1 MGFLLRF
8 LCASLG
14 GSALPNR
21 FSVALLIVLSTALW
35 TTLLA
40 STEAQA
46 QAILRDTETELFL
59 QEISAPLYRAS
70 RIQAD
75 RVKLYIEDTD
85 AINAFA
91 TASHLIVLSAGL
103 METATDPSDLQGVLA
118 HEIGHIVAGHHVAAS
133 QARSQA
139 ERRYLWAAAA
149 GLVLAGVT
157 QDASAAIAGT
167 SLGQEVAVK
176 GYLAH
181 SRANEQAADQAALSY
196 LRRAMI
202 SPEGLL
208 RVNRRLKER
217 GDLLGEGDIY
227 WRTHP
232 LTSDRVALLRNEVED
247 SPYSGRQTA
256 PELAE
261 QFRRIQKKL
270 IGFRHYKD
278 FLEEHGADNPD
289 IAIRY
294 GRSLAL
300 MRDNRFGEALEVIS
314 GLVEQEPENPYFHE
328 VRGQV
333 LHMTG
338 NATQAAEAYAES
350 VRLQPNAPLLRLAWA
365 GSLLATQSEQNGELA
380 LRQLR
385 TVQESEASAHAW
397 RLTQLAYA
405 RAGRE
410 GRALLAQSERSLLE
424 GRNEEAAALARR
436 AYEVLPDDDGPGK
449 FRASDIL
456 DLLGQAPPE

>member
-1 MGFLLRF
+1 MPK
-8 LCASLG
+8 LC
-14 GSALPNR
+14 
-21 FSVALLIVLSTALW
+21 SVVRVVVLIVACGVAFGA
-35 TTLLA
+35 TLFVVP
-40 STEAQA
+40 EAGA
-46 QAILRDTETELFL
+46 QAILRDAETELFL
-59 QEISAPLYRAS
+59 QKISAPLYKAS

-75 RVKLYIEDTD
+75 RVQLYVEDSD

-103 METATDPSDLQGVLA
+103 METATDPTDLQGVLA

-181 SRANEQAADQAALSY
+181 SRANEQAADQAALSF
-196 LRRAMI
+196 LRRAMV

-208 RVNRRLKER
+208 RVNQRLKER
-217 GDLLGEGDIY
+217 GELLGEGDIY

-232 LTSDRVALLRNEVED
+232 LSSERVTLLRNEVQS
-247 SPYSGRQTA
+247 SPYTGRQTA

-270 IGFRHYKD
+270 IGFRHYKE
-278 FLEEHGADNPD
+278 FLQQHGADNPD

-294 GRSLAL
+294 GRALAL
-300 MRDNRFGEALEVIS
+300 MRDNRFAAALEVIS
-314 GLVEQEPENPYFHE
+314 GLLEQEPENPYFHE

-338 NATQAAEAYAES
+338 NAAEAVEAYAES
-350 VRLQPNAPLLRLAWA
+350 VRLQPDAPLLRLAWA
-365 GSLLATQSEQNGELA
+365 GSLLATQDEQNDTLA

-385 TVQESEASAHAW
+385 IVQESEDSAHAW

-405 RAGRE
+405 RSGRE

-424 GRNEEAAALARR
+424 GRKAEAAALARR
-436 AYEVLPDDDGPGK
+436 AYEALPEDDGPGK

-456 DLLGQAPPE
+456 NLLGEAPPEDSKD